1 MNTATL
7 VIIIAAHVFA
17 TQITLM
23 SSALQARLGIL
34 VICVILA
41 ACDQQP
47 WNRPYSADDA
57 GRNILYSLFQ
67 ERPKHLDP
75 ARSYSS
81 NEVTFTGQVYEPPLQ
96 YHYLKRPYELI
107 PLTATAVPVPRF
119 LDAGGN
125 ELPADASPGDIAF
138 SVYDITIEP
147 GIMYQPHPAFARDQK
162 GQLLYSGLDAG
173 DLADIHV
180 LGDFRE
186 TGTRE
191 LTAADYVYQLK
202 RLAHPQLNSPIL
214 GLMSEYIVGL
224 QDYAKTLARANE
236 VLTAETAEGAYLDLA
251 SYPLEGVE
259 VIDRYR
265 YRIRIHGKYPQL
277 LYWLAMPFFGP
288 VPHEADRFYSQPGMQ
303 ERNITLDWYPVGTGP
318 YMLTVNNP
326 NRQMVMEANPNFHG
340 ETYPSEGMPDD
351 RAAGLLD
358 DAGKQL
364 PFIDKVVFS
373 LEKETIPYWN
383 KFLQGY
389 YDKSG
394 ISSDSFDQAINIGSG
409 GEVTLTAGML
419 RQGIALNTAIS
430 TSIFYTGFNMLDPVV
445 GGDSEA
451 ARKLRQAISIAIDTE
466 ENISIFLNGRGIPAQ
481 GAIPPGIFGYEEGE
495 AGINPYVYDLTE
507 HGPVRKP
514 IDVARQL
521 LAEAG
526 YPDGRDIGTG
536 KPLVLY
542 FDTAATGPDAKARL
556 DWLMKQFEKLNVQ
569 LVIRGTDYNRFQE
582 KMLKGTAQIFQWGW
596 NADYPDPENFL
607 FLLYG
612 PNSKVEL
619 NGENAANYRND
630 EFDRLFDRMKDMDNS
645 PERQALI
652 SQMMAIARRDAPW
665 VWGHFPK
672 QFTLRHVWVKNAKP
686 NLMANN
692 TLKYQRME
700 PQVRATLQQQ
710 WNQPVVWP
718 LYVLAGLL
726 LLVLLPAWIGY
737 RRKQAMP
744 AYQGKH

>member
-1 MNTATL
+1 VDAGNGSFPGKTATVPENRGDVKGLKAMNTTTL

-17 TQITLM
+17 TQIMLM
-23 SSALQARLGIL
+23 SSGLQARLGML
-34 VICVILA
+34 VICGILA

-47 WNRPYSADDA
+47 WNRPYPAADA

-81 NEVTFTGQVYEPPLQ
+81 NEVTFTGQIYEPPLQ

-107 PLTATAVPVPRF
+107 PLAATAVPVPRF
-119 LDAGGN
+119 LDAGGH
-125 ELPADASPGDIAF
+125 ELPDDASSGDIAF

-147 GIMYQPHPAFARDQK
+147 GIMYQPHSAFARNQQ
-162 GQLLYSGLDAG
+162 GGLLYSGLDG
-173 DLADIHV
+173 DDLAAIHV

-224 QDYAKTLARANE
+224 QDYAKTLAQAYE
-236 VLTAETAEGAYLDLA
+236 VLTAETDEGTYLDLA

-277 LYWLAMPFFGP
+277 LYWLAMPFFAP
-288 VPHEADRFYSQPGMQ
+288 VPHEADRFYSQPGMR

-326 NRQMVMEANPNFHG
+326 NRQMVMEVNPNFHG

-351 RAAGLLD
+351 RAAGLLE

-364 PFIDKVVFS
+364 PFIDTVVFS

-419 RQGIALNTAIS
+419 RQGIALSTAIS

-445 GGDSEA
+445 GGDSDA
-451 ARKLRQAISIAIDTE
+451 ARKLRQAISVAIDTE

-481 GAIPPGIFGYEEGE
+481 GAIPPGIFGYEDGE
-495 AGINPYVYDLTE
+495 AGINPHVYDLTE

-514 IDVARQL
+514 VDVAKQL

-526 YPDGRDIGTG
+526 
-536 KPLVLY
+536 
-542 FDTAATGPDAKARL
+542 
-556 DWLMKQFEKLNVQ
+556 
-569 LVIRGTDYNRFQE
+569 
-582 KMLKGTAQIFQWGW
+582 
-596 NADYPDPENFL
+596 
-607 FLLYG
+607 
-612 PNSKVEL
+612 
-619 NGENAANYRND
+619 
-630 EFDRLFDRMKDMDNS
+630 
-645 PERQALI
+645 
-652 SQMMAIARRDAPW
+652 
-665 VWGHFPK
+665 
-672 QFTLRHVWVKNAKP
+672 
-686 NLMANN
+686 
-692 TLKYQRME
+692 
-700 PQVRATLQQQ
+700 
-710 WNQPVVWP
+710 
-718 LYVLAGLL
+718 
-726 LLVLLPAWIGY
+726 
-737 RRKQAMP
+737 
-744 AYQGKH
+744 